1 LYFCNIGIIECSV
14 LDPRSGT
21 LRSGILC
28 MILLDLQGKRILQD
42 LGFFKSDTIFASIG
56 ETDVPTVVEK

>member
-1 LYFCNIGIIECSV
+1 
-14 LDPRSGT
+14 
-21 LRSGILC
+21 